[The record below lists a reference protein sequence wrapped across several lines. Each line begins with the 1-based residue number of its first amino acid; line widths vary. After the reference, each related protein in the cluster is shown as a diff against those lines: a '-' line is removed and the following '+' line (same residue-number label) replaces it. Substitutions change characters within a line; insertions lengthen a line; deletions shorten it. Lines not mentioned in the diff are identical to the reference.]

1 MSSIQNDRSQERLR
15 QMQGDGE
22 RNYSA
27 AALGVGGAGSPQ
39 HQERTPEDPVS
50 VSLKMEVMAHSI
62 IDSNHKISSA
72 ISFVQMQK
80 EVLAKFSN
88 GFQRIA
94 ELRNPGGDPVDSGQA
109 PNDAFR
115 NIVTAFPKTDNIKFN
130 GEHLFDAP
138 PLRISFHINEPEP
151 GAVAIDLDRPDL
163 KPLTKVTRP
172 QGIPVPLINVE
183 LEQIH
188 DEWLDQT
195 IARISDLVY
204 TNSEDAE
211 RLSEVRNALNVAPD
225 TADRDFFEE
234 EVQEISEDVGRL
246 LLSSLDTG
254 NAYRVQTHLSPV
266 AVANLLK

>member
-1 MSSIQNDRSQERLR
+1 M
-15 QMQGDGE
+15 
-22 RNYSA
+22 
-27 AALGVGGAGSPQ
+27 
-39 HQERTPEDPVS
+39 
-50 VSLKMEVMAHSI
+50 
-62 IDSNHKISSA
+62 
-72 ISFVQMQK
+72 
-80 EVLAKFSN
+80 
-88 GFQRIA
+88 
-94 ELRNPGGDPVDSGQA
+94 
-109 PNDAFR
+109 
-115 NIVTAFPKTDNIKFN
+115 
-130 GEHLFDAP
+130 
-138 PLRISFHINEPEP
+138 
-151 GAVAIDLDRPDL
+151 AIDLDRPDL